1 MVNVGTKGK
10 GHRQVKP
17 LKLRSEI
24 NGDTLII
31 HIRPSR
37 NDLKATRDFLSYT
50 IDSLEAAN
58 RGKINIMDF
67 LLANQGLQSPY
78 ANTVYSWEEKQTS
91 ASFPLPPDDI
101 KQLKMGCDVRFPR
114 VLLMEEDEDSS
125 WTNDGRWTM
134 DDGIVEDLQRNSHE
148 ATTVVAAGDIKGCR
162 RGRHQGSS
170 PQRQHRGGETK
181 PEEEA
186 LLL

>member
-50 IDSLEAAN
+50 IDSLQAAK
-58 RGKINIMDF
+58 RDKINIMDF

-78 ANTVYSWEEKQTS
+78 ANKVFSWEEKKTS

-101 KQLKMGCDVRFPR
+101 KQLKMGCDVRSPR

-125 WTNDGRWTM
+125 WIGDGRWTM
-134 DDGIVEDLQRNSHE
+134 DNGIVE
-148 ATTVVAAGDIKGCR
+148 ATPVVAAGDIKSCHPW
-162 RGRHQGSS
+162 RHQGSS

-181 PEEEA
+181 PEAQDLKEIRNPGDT
-186 LLL
+186 